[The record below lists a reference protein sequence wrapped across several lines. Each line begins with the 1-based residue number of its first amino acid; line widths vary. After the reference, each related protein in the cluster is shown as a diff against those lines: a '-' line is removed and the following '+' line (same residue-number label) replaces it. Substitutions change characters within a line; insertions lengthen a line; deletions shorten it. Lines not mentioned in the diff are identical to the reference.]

1 MKKTCINA
9 FTVNKM
15 YVFRINRMWIKFDN
29 VIPT

>member
-15 YVFRINRMWIKFDN
+15 YVFKINRMWIKQN
-29 VIPT
+29 VTPF